1 MKNNQKGVVMMNRFF
16 NKKERIEDHARL
28 DEVNER
34 VESFMNEIIPKSII
48 NAARVNRA
56 NDEYWNNWEH

>member
-1 MKNNQKGVVMMNRFF
+1 MKGFLTR
-16 NKKERIEDHARL
+16 KKKLEDHTRL
-28 DEVNER
+28 DELNER